1 MDRRYVRKD
10 IYSLKLPPTMDIQ
23 EIIKQLTAQ
32 FGNNFDISKVTD
44 VLKTLDLKNL
54 SFSDIVSKL
63 GSQGLLENINLDS
76 VKGNVVDELK
86 NKAGGMLGGI
96 FGK

>member
-1 MDRRYVRKD
+1 
-10 IYSLKLPPTMDIQ
+10 MDIQ
-23 EIIKQLTAQ
+23 DIIKQLTSK

-54 SFSDIVSKL
+54 SLTDIISKL
-63 GSQGLLENINLDS
+63 HADGLLNNVNLDD
-76 VKGNVVDELK
+76 VKENMVDNLK
-86 NKAGGMLGGI
+86 SKAGSMLGGI

>member
-1 MDRRYVRKD
+1 
-10 IYSLKLPPTMDIQ
+10 MDIQ
-23 EIIKQLTAQ
+23 DIIKQLTSK

-54 SFSDIVSKL
+54 SLTDIISKL
-63 GSQGLLENINLDS
+63 HADGLLNNVNLDD
-76 VKGNVVDELK
+76 VKENVVDNLK
-86 NKAGGMLGGI
+86 NKAGSMLGGI

>member
-1 MDRRYVRKD
+1 
-10 IYSLKLPPTMDIQ
+10 MDIQ
-23 EIIKQLTAQ
+23 EIIKQLTAK
-32 FGNNFDISKVTD
+32 FGNGFDISKVTD

-63 GSQGLLENINLDS
+63 GAEGLLKNVNLDS
-76 VKGNVVDELK
+76 VKGNVIDELK
-86 NKAGGMLGGI
+86 SKAGDMLGGM

>member
-1 MDRRYVRKD
+1 
-10 IYSLKLPPTMDIQ
+10 MDIQ
-23 EIIKQLTAQ
+23 DIIKQLTSK

-54 SFSDIVSKL
+54 SLTDIISKL
-63 GSQGLLENINLDS
+63 HADGLLNNVNLDD
-76 VKGNVVDELK
+76 VKENVVDNLK
-86 NKAGGMLGGI
+86 SKAGSMLGGI

>member
-1 MDRRYVRKD
+1 
-10 IYSLKLPPTMDIQ
+10 MDIQ
-23 EIIKQLTAQ
+23 DIIKQLTSK

-54 SFSDIVSKL
+54 SLTDIISKL
-63 GSQGLLENINLDS
+63 HADGLLNNINLDD
-76 VKGNVVDELK
+76 VKENVVDNLK
-86 NKAGGMLGGI
+86 SKAGSMLGGI

>member
-1 MDRRYVRKD
+1 
-10 IYSLKLPPTMDIQ
+10 MDIQ
-23 EIIKQLTAQ
+23 DIIKQLTLK

-54 SFSDIVSKL
+54 SLTDIISKL
-63 GSQGLLENINLDS
+63 HADGLLNNINLDD
-76 VKGNVVDELK
+76 VKENVVDNLK
-86 NKAGGMLGGI
+86 SKAGSMLGGI

>member
-1 MDRRYVRKD
+1 
-10 IYSLKLPPTMDIQ
+10 MDIQ
-23 EIIKQLTAQ
+23 EIIKQLPAK
-32 FGNNFDISKVTD
+32 FGDNFDISKVTD

-54 SFSDIVSKL
+54 SLPDIISKL
-63 GSQGLLENINLDS
+63 GAQGLLENVNLDS
-76 VKGNVVDELK
+76 VKGNVMDELK

>member
-1 MDRRYVRKD
+1 
-10 IYSLKLPPTMDIQ
+10 MDIQ
-23 EIIKQLTAQ
+23 EIIKQLTAK
-32 FGNNFDISKVTD
+32 FGNSFDISKVTD

-54 SFSDIVSKL
+54 SLPDIISKL
-63 GSQGLLENINLDS
+63 GAQGLLENVNLDS

-86 NKAGGMLGGI
+86 SKAGGMLGGI

>member
-1 MDRRYVRKD
+1 
-10 IYSLKLPPTMDIQ
+10 MDIQ
-23 EIIKQLTAQ
+23 EIIKQLTAK
-32 FGNNFDISKVTD
+32 FGNSFDISKVTD

-54 SFSDIVSKL
+54 SLSDIVTKL
-63 GSQGLLENINLDS
+63 NAQGLLQNINLDN
-76 VKGNVVDELK
+76 VKGNVIDELK

>member
-1 MDRRYVRKD
+1 
-10 IYSLKLPPTMDIQ
+10 MDIQ
-23 EIIKQLTAQ
+23 EIIKQLTAK

-54 SFSDIVSKL
+54 SLPDIISKL
-63 GSQGLLENINLDS
+63 SSQGLLENINLDS

-96 FGK
+96 FSK